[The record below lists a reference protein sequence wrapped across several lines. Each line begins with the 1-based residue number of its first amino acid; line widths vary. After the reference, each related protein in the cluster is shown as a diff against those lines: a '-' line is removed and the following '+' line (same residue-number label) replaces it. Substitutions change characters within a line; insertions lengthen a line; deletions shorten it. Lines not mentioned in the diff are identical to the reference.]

1 MSVEIY
7 SIMKNEERILPL
19 YLEHYKTAF
28 PGCVINVYDNG
39 STDKSV
45 ELCREAGCNIH
56 KFPKYEEILLQEFK
70 NTVWK
75 SSKADWIIVCDAD
88 ELLQVNEADLDQL
101 GDVDVIWFKGYN
113 MLDVEFNS
121 DPRSF
126 HTGSECPIYDKQA
139 MFRRSVKNMNYSIG
153 AHLANP
159 VPAPRYSKHKFFLLH
174 YNKSWFT
181 MENFVKAFSK
191 SPKKIIE
198 ESYKQLTK
206 NRLRVK

>member
-1 MSVEIY
+1 MVDIY
-7 SIMKNEERILPL
+7 SIMKNEERMLPL

-45 ELCREAGCNIH
+45 ELCRVAGCNIGV
-56 KFPKYEEILLQEFK
+56 FPKYDEILLQKFK
-70 NTVWK
+70 NTIWK
-75 SSKADWIIVCDAD
+75 SSKAEWIIVCDVD
-88 ELLQVNEADLDQL
+88 ELLQINEADLDQL

-113 MLDVEFNS
+113 MLDVELNS

-126 HTGSECPIYDKQA
+126 NTGCPSPPYDKCA
-139 MFRRSVKNMNYSIG
+139 MFRSKIKNMNYSIG
-153 AHLANP
+153 AHLADP
-159 VPAPRYSKHKFFLLH
+159 EPGVKYSKHEFFLLH

-198 ESYKQLTK
+198 ESYRQLTK